1 MEEKPGFEFRPYDEE
16 LVGFYLRQKLLGNHS
31 LVDGVIRDIK
41 ICSLDPWDLRFQSKI
56 KSRDVVWYFLSRI
69 ENNGGRQSRT
79 TPSGSWKLTG
89 DPVYVNDRWGN
100 LTGFRGKIGYKRVLT
115 FSKGKSSSS
124 SSSIS
129 EWVMHE
135 LHYTHTDL
143 PEHKRSTYV
152 ICRLEYK
159 GDDVTILSVPPSVAN
174 SASSVVDQSLQGN
187 SGHYNTLSEYDS
199 GHQFNGNY
207 DMQQSFQ
214 GYSEYFNPTS
224 DYGLAN
230 QSYWFGNLQQQVP
243 YSAPYQDHSD
253 MLLRQVVE
261 ENFPFLVDE
270 RTCMREDPSHHRPK
284 NPITG
289 ILPGDSSDDDTDS
302 TIGRGTWSS
311 TDSVGSKD
319 GTYHTPIDATPSVS
333 TVEPLHNHEPQ
344 EQPKQLDSDSDTD
357 SMIGTDAWS
366 STDSVGSKD
375 GPYHTPKDN
384 NPSMITVEPLDNHEA
399 QEQPKQLELQLQ
411 GKEKI
416 GTNASS
422 STDSVGSKDGPY
434 HTPKD
439 NTPSM
444 ITVEPLDN
452 HETQEQ
458 PKQLE
463 LQLQGKE
470 KQSECVLKIA
480 EDAIKKAPST
490 SAVKQNWIVLEEISQ
505 RNSRWIY
512 LKNII
517 GLLLFIIFIIGW
529 IILVG

>member
-1 MEEKPGFEFRPYDEE
+1 MEGEKPGFGFRPYDEE
-16 LVGFYLRQKLLGNHS
+16 LVGYYLHHKNLGNDS
-31 LVDGVIRDIK
+31 LVDGLINEINIYSV
-41 ICSLDPWDLRFQSKI
+41 DPWNLRFQSREPVLYFF
-56 KSRDVVWYFLSRI
+56 SRRDNKYA
-69 ENNGGRQSRT
+69 NGNQQSRT
-79 TPSGSWKLTG
+79 TPSGFWKLTG
-89 DPVYVNDRWGN
+89 NPVNVIDRWGN
-100 LTGFRGKIGYKRVLT
+100 VSGSRGEIIGHKRVLT
-115 FSKGKSSSS
+115 FGRGKNNSV
-124 SSSIS
+124 S
-129 EWVMHE
+129 EVNKTKSDWVMHE
-135 LHYTHTDL
+135 LHYTVL
-143 PEHKRSTYV
+143 PEDKRTYV
-152 ICRLEYK
+152 VCRLEYK
-159 GDDVTILSVPPSVAN
+159 GDDVNILSPKATDFTPTFVPTMAN
-174 SASSVVDQSLQGN
+174 SASSVVDQSFQVN
-187 SGHYNTLSEYDS
+187 SEYDNPFPEYQDHLFS
-199 GHQFNGNY
+199 GIF
-207 DMQQSFQ
+207 DMFDTFQ
-214 GYSEYFNPTS
+214 GYSDNLNPVLE
-224 DYGLAN
+224 YGLPN
-230 QSYWFGNLQQQVP
+230 QSNSF
-243 YSAPYQDHSD
+243 SDHLS
-253 MLLRQVVE
+253 
-261 ENFPFLVDE
+261 
-270 RTCMREDPSHHRPK
+270 
-284 NPITG
+284 
-289 ILPGDSSDDDTDS
+289 
-302 TIGRGTWSS
+302 
-311 TDSVGSKD
+311 
-319 GTYHTPIDATPSVS
+319 
-333 TVEPLHNHEPQ
+333 
-344 EQPKQLDSDSDTD
+344 
-357 SMIGTDAWS
+357 IGTDAWS

>member
-56 KSRDVVWYFLSRI
+56 KSRDPFWYFLSRI
-69 ENNGGRQSRT
+69 ENSGGRQSRT

-344 EQPKQLDSDSDTD
+344 EQPKQL
-357 SMIGTDAWS
+357 
-366 STDSVGSKD
+366 
-375 GPYHTPKDN
+375 
-384 NPSMITVEPLDNHEA
+384 
-399 QEQPKQLELQLQ
+399 ELQLQ
-411 GKEKI
+411 GKEKVVVI
-416 GTNASS
+416 N
-422 STDSVGSKDGPY
+422 
-434 HTPKD
+434 
-439 NTPSM
+439 
-444 ITVEPLDN
+444 
-452 HETQEQ
+452 
-458 PKQLE
+458 KQ
-463 LQLQGKE
+463 QR
-470 KQSECVLKIA
+470 ECEWKMA
-480 EDAIKKAPST
+480 DDWIKKAPST
-490 SAVKQNWIVLEEISQ
+490 SAVKQSWIVLEEISQ
-505 RNSRWIY
+505 KNSRWIY

-517 GLLLFIIFIIGW
+517 GLLLFIIIIGW

>member
-89 DPVYVNDRWGN
+89 DPSYVNDRWGN
-100 LTGFRGKIGYKRVLT
+100 LTGFRGEIGYKRVLT

-199 GHQFNGNY
+199 GYQFNGNY
-207 DMQQSFQ
+207 DVQQSFQ

-224 DYGLAN
+224 DYSLAN
-230 QSYWFGNLQQQVP
+230 QSSHWFSNLQQQQVP
-243 YSAPYQDHSD
+243 YSAPYQDDSD
-253 MLLRQVVE
+253 MLRQVVE
-261 ENFPFLVDE
+261 ENWPSLVDE
-270 RTCMREDPSHHRPK
+270 RTYMREDSSHYRPK

-319 GTYHTPIDATPSVS
+319 GTYHTPKDATPSVS

-344 EQPKQLDSDSDTD
+344 EQPKQL
-357 SMIGTDAWS
+357 IGTDAWS

-411 GKEKI
+411 GKEKVI
-416 GTNASS
+416 N
-422 STDSVGSKDGPY
+422 
-434 HTPKD
+434 
-439 NTPSM
+439 
-444 ITVEPLDN
+444 
-452 HETQEQ
+452 
-458 PKQLE
+458 KQ
-463 LQLQGKE
+463 
-470 KQSECVLKIA
+470 QSECVLKIA